1 MFLCPNC
8 KISLK
13 TVKVPNRV
21 FWWCEKCKGR
31 SATFG
36 LLRQDVP
43 NEIVQRLWQSTREGN
58 FSHNR
63 ACPSCRKLMA
73 EVPMR
78 IGKGLQVL
86 DVCSACQFI
95 WFDYGEYSVLQKAQ
109 IVPLEGA
116 NSSKKPTQNIESLK
130 ANLKKATTTPKPQPS
145 GENKIQETKIKLDK
159 FQKSQQYYEK
169 TQKPLPPPPPQKVI
183 APVPSKKI
191 ILKDTLNKAGNQQ
204 PKKLEPVSKKG
215 SLSPEGITRPEKSN
229 NYQTSVSEHQK
240 KYKTPQSNW
249 EFTPGVL
256 GLPIEEKAVVSGK
269 ASWMTWVITIVIC
282 IYSLFT
288 FSEIEKNI
296 NNIGLS
302 QENIGKNGISVIF
315 KAFLTQSNFFLLLI
329 NMYFFVIFGSF
340 TEELLGKLHFLILLI
355 AATLF
360 GDLLH
365 FIAAPPSST
374 FIGASGGISGVM
386 AYYVWKFPRSKIGY
400 LFYLIP
406 LPRWGEASAYA
417 YFMVWLLIMFFGFT
431 GLMPILSHLSF
442 LSILGGLTVGVTYW
456 FITRE
461 SS

>member
-1 MFLCPNC
+1 
-8 KISLK
+8 
-13 TVKVPNRV
+13 
-21 FWWCEKCKGR
+21 
-31 SATFG
+31 
-36 LLRQDVP
+36 
-43 NEIVQRLWQSTREGN
+43 
-58 FSHNR
+58 
-63 ACPSCRKLMA
+63 
-73 EVPMR
+73 
-78 IGKGLQVL
+78 
-86 DVCSACQFI
+86 
-95 WFDYGEYSVLQKAQ
+95 
-109 IVPLEGA
+109 
-116 NSSKKPTQNIESLK
+116 
-130 ANLKKATTTPKPQPS
+130 
-145 GENKIQETKIKLDK
+145 
-159 FQKSQQYYEK
+159 
-169 TQKPLPPPPPQKVI
+169 
-183 APVPSKKI
+183 
-191 ILKDTLNKAGNQQ
+191 
-204 PKKLEPVSKKG
+204 
-215 SLSPEGITRPEKSN
+215 
-229 NYQTSVSEHQK
+229 
-240 KYKTPQSNW
+240 
-249 EFTPGVL
+249 
-256 GLPIEEKAVVSGK
+256 
-269 ASWMTWVITIVIC
+269 MTWVITIVIC